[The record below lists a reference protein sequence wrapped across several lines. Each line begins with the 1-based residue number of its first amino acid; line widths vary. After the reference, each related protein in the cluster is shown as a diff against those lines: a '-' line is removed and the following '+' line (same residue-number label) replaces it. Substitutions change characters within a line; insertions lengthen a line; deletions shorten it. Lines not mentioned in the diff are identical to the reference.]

1 MCSHLCLSPSTV
13 GHCGPGQ
20 RSGAAETGEEGGYQI
35 DYAIGEELL
44 HGEERKGGWSDQQQV
59 LHTWSPCS
67 DTKHTYVGTSSDG
80 TRPSSGLQTGY
91 TSTAILSAQRG
102 ANKVQCGSVGYWSG

>member
-35 DYAIGEELL
+35 DYTIGEELL

-59 LHTWSPCS
+59 LHTWSPCF
-67 DTKHTYVGTSSDG
+67 DTKHTYIVRWNMPTVYACISI
-80 TRPSSGLQTGY
+80 GLQAGY
-91 TSTAILSAQRG
+91 VYRHREVQIKCSA
-102 ANKVQCGSVGYWSG
+102 VG